1 MSQAFNFLTTEL
13 VNPKECL
20 IMSYHRVYWVDLA
33 MRTPESSWERTV
45 GGGRPHS
52 RNSPEFGKFVHSWCS
67 VTQPCPTLCDPM
79 DCSIQGF
86 PGLHHLQ
93 DLAQTQVQWVSDAI
107 HPSISSSVIPFSSRL
122 QSFPASGCFPMS
134 WLFTSGDQSIGPSYS
149 ALIPLMNI
157 QDLFPLGL
165 TSLISLLTKG
175 LSRVFS
181 NTTVQKHQFF
191 DAQLSLWSNSH
202 IHTWLLEKP

>member
-1 MSQAFNFLTTEL
+1 MSNKSQAFNFLTTKL

-33 MRTPESSWERTV
+33 MRTPESSWEWTV

-67 VTQPCPTLCDPM
+67 VTQSCPTLCNPM

-86 PGLHHLQ
+86 HGLHHLQ

-107 HPSISSSVIPFSSRL
+107 HPSIHLIL
-122 QSFPASGCFPMS
+122 SFPSPPAFNLSQHRGVFQWVGS
-134 WLFTSGDQSIGPSYS
+134 SYQSIRPSYVTKV
-149 ALIPLMNI
+149 LDLHI
-157 QDLFPLGL
+157 Q
-165 TSLISLLTKG
+165 
-175 LSRVFS
+175 
-181 NTTVQKHQFF
+181 H
-191 DAQLSLWSNSH
+191 
-202 IHTWLLEKP
+202 

>member
-1 MSQAFNFLTTEL
+1 MSNKSQAFNFLTTKL

-33 MRTPESSWERTV
+33 MRTPESSWKWTV

-67 VTQPCPTLCDPM
+67 VTQSCPTLCNPM

-86 PGLHHLQ
+86 HGLHHLQ

-107 HPSISSSVIPFSSRL
+107 HPSISSCHSLLLLPSI
-122 QSFPASGCFPMS
+122 FP
-134 WLFTSGDQSIGPSYS
+134 SIG
-149 ALIPLMNI
+149 
-157 QDLFPLGL
+157 
-165 TSLISLLTKG
+165 
-175 LSRVFS
+175 VFS
-181 NTTVQKHQFF
+181 NELALHIKVLDLHMWPKYWTFIF
-191 DAQLSLWSNSH
+191 SINPSNEYSGL
-202 IHTWLLEKP
+202 ISFRID